1 MTALQSITHIQ
12 GAKPREEWIDYLRGI
27 GIILMF
33 IGHSTIWTPIVNWI
47 YGFHMPL
54 FFMLSGFLFNRQKW
68 AEAGFGRF
76 ALARLK
82 NYIIPYFIWCAIC
95 FVINLPLLYVSFR
108 HDNLPLAVLQN
119 LGWIVTSVRVDGV
132 FLPQNCTALWF
143 LTCLFLSQLVF
154 YGLVQCKPLWQCV
167 LSAAFIAINYA
178 MNDFKAP
185 ILPWHFEVSL
195 IGAIFMLIGYTIKEK
210 QLIDQ
215 AKSAIIPVSM
225 ILVSSVIILLNGS
238 KDIYYRNYGYDLTL
252 FMIAAVMISY
262 AFMWICKSMHA
273 LYGKSIVCTLGV
285 YSIIAMALNY
295 SINRYTRGA
304 YQIIEQLT
312 GLGMQ
317 WVEYPLFIINIAIS
331 LLAVLIYQ
339 KLVSRNQKYRILIGK

>member
-1 MTALQSITHIQ
+1 M
-12 GAKPREEWIDYLRGI
+12 
-27 GIILMF
+27 
-33 IGHSTIWTPIVNWI
+33 
-47 YGFHMPL
+47 
-54 FFMLSGFLFNRQKW
+54 
-68 AEAGFGRF
+68 
-76 ALARLK
+76 
-82 NYIIPYFIWCAIC
+82 NY
-95 FVINLPLLYVSFR
+95 
-108 HDNLPLAVLQN
+108 
-119 LGWIVTSVRVDGV
+119 
-132 FLPQNCTALWF
+132 
-143 LTCLFLSQLVF
+143 
-154 YGLVQCKPLWQCV
+154 
-167 LSAAFIAINYA
+167 
-178 MNDFKAP
+178 FKAP

-225 ILVSSVIILLNGS
+225 ILVSSVMILLNGS
-238 KDIYYRNYGYDLTL
+238 KDIYYRNYGHDLTL